1 MTFFTIEISNSKEGQ
16 MRSILIFLL
25 EKYTNVFFLISYNF
39 NFSLMNVLVYVYVVR
54 GFYKGKS

>member
-25 EKYTNVFFLISYNF
+25 QKYTTGLCLRSPG
-39 NFSLMNVLVYVYVVR
+39 LL
-54 GFYKGKS
+54 

>member
-25 EKYTNVFFLISYNF
+25 EKYTNVFFLNF
-39 NFSLMNVLVYVYVVR
+39 VQL
-54 GFYKGKS
+54 